1 MSDEMMPKPVNLTKN
16 DNDNFQLT
24 ARERRLISNFRAVR
38 ASAQNMLFD
47 LSEQYKYTL
56 PAAPVTPQI

>member
-1 MSDEMMPKPVNLTKN
+1 MSDEMMPKPVNAIKN
-16 DNDNFQLT
+16 DNDDFQLT

-38 ASAQNMLFD
+38 PSAQDMLFD

-56 PAAPVTPQI
+56 PAVSVSAI